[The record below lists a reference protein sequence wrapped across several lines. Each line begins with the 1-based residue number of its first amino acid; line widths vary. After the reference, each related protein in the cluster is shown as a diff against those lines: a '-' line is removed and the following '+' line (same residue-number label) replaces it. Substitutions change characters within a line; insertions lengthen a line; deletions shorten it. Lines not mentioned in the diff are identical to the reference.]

1 MQKNGRVT
9 IRTVLKILISLVW
22 LVNGLFCKVLNF
34 VPRHELIVGRI
45 LGTEYA
51 PILTKT
57 IGVLEIL
64 MFIWILS
71 GIKSRLCSIAQI
83 VIVLTMN
90 LIEFF
95 VAPDLLLFGKANLLV
110 AVAFTGVLVVYEFIL
125 TQPGQ
130 KPQ

>member
-1 MQKNGRVT
+1 MQKNSRAI

-71 GIKSRLCSIAQI
+71 GIKSRLCSMAQI
-83 VIVLTMN
+83 LIVLTMN

-110 AVAFTGVLVVYEFIL
+110 ALAFTGVLVVYEFIL

>member
-1 MQKNGRVT
+1 MQKKGHAT

-71 GIKSRLCSIAQI
+71 GIKSRVCSIVQI
-83 VIVLTMN
+83 LIVLTMN

-110 AVAFTGVLVVYEFIL
+110 ALAFTGVLVVYEFIL

>member
-1 MQKNGRVT
+1 MQKNSRAT

-83 VIVLTMN
+83 LIVLTMN

-110 AVAFTGVLVVYEFIL
+110 ALAFTGVLVVYEFIL

>member
-1 MQKNGRVT
+1 M

-83 VIVLTMN
+83 LIVLTMN

-110 AVAFTGVLVVYEFIL
+110 ALAFTGVLVVYEFIL

>member
-1 MQKNGRVT
+1 MQKNSRAI

-83 VIVLTMN
+83 LIVLTMN

-110 AVAFTGVLVVYEFIL
+110 ALAFTGVLVVYEFIL

>member
-1 MQKNGRVT
+1 MQKNSRAIV
-9 IRTVLKILISLVW
+9 RTVLKILISLVW

-83 VIVLTMN
+83 LIVLTMN

-110 AVAFTGVLVVYEFIL
+110 ALAFTGVLVVYEFIL

>member
-1 MQKNGRVT
+1 MQKNSRAI

-83 VIVLTMN
+83 LIVLTMN

-95 VAPDLLLFGKANLLV
+95 MAPDLLLFGKANLLV
-110 AVAFTGVLVVYEFIL
+110 ALAFTGVLVVYEFIL

-130 KPQ
+130 KPK

>member
-1 MQKNGRVT
+1 MQKNSRAI

-34 VPRHELIVGRI
+34 VPRHELIVGQI

-83 VIVLTMN
+83 LIVLTMN

-95 VAPDLLLFGKANLLV
+95 VAPDLLIFGKANLLV
-110 AVAFTGVLVVYEFIL
+110 ALAFTGVLVVYEFIL